1 MHFKSISEYHLSDFF
16 SFRNWDAIGVQLEMD
31 SSTEQDSFI

>member
-16 SFRNWDAIGVQLEMD
+16 SFRNWDAIGVQLEIN
-31 SSTEQDSFI
+31 SSTAQGSFV